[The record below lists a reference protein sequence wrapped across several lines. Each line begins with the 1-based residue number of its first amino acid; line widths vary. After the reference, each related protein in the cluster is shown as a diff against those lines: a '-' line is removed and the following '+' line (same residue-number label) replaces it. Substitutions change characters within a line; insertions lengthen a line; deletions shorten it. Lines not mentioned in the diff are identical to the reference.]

1 MKTIVRAAQKPM
13 ICSRSH
19 PAALVTAVFCGSLAI
34 ASAAVFADRGRGSIR
49 ASARPVVD
57 QREPVRAPPPVA
69 ERRDVHPAP
78 VHVEAPRDWDDNDED
93 ARHFGGF
100 AGGVPA
106 RVLRGVRV
114 HDLPAHYI
122 HLAFNN
128 LNYFIDDVGAYYL
141 QQPDGEYLV
150 VQPPVGIIVAAIPPG
165 AVPIQVGPTMYYYLD
180 GDFYIAQDSTF
191 AVVNPPPGIVVP
203 ALPAG
208 ASQVVVNGNVVYQ
221 FNGFNYQPAL
231 QDGVTVYTVNP
242 A

>member
-1 MKTIVRAAQKPM
+1 MKTVMRVLKQSVRF
-13 ICSRSH
+13 SRSRQ
-19 PAALVTAVFCGSLAI
+19 AAFAAAVFCLLLAI
-34 ASAAVFADRGRGSIR
+34 ACTAVFADRGRGSIR
-49 ASARPVVD
+49 ASARPVVV

-106 RVLRGVRV
+106 RVMRGQRI
-114 HDLPAHYI
+114 HDLPAHYV

-128 LNYFIDDVGAYYL
+128 VNYFIDDVGAYYL

-150 VQPPVGIIVAAIPPG
+150 VQPPVGIIVAALPSG
-165 AVPIQVGPTMYYYLD
+165 AVPIQVGPTVYYYLD
-180 GDFYIAQDSTF
+180 GDFYVAQDSTF

-203 ALPAG
+203 TLPAG